1 MFERKLFALILV
13 GFVICEVFVGNV
25 NAGDKKKGDGK
36 GKKGYY
42 FSANIG
48 FGCGKKDK
56 VSEPIILSRSQSQS
70 SLAST
75 PSRSSFPSMMG
86 QNSNRLES
94 APSPRPSKPLIIES
108 VVGPPPTKP
117 AIEKPIVA
125 PSPSPAY
132 DQVFRQSQLAVEKA
146 STSVPVPLP
155 PFVPS
160 PAPSAAPRKLPSMQ
174 KSASMRASSSS
185 ILNAPNSQKI
195 GSSRFRD
202 PSSVVSQMV
211 NEVEN
216 RMKNNENPLLVPM
229 PKDPPSMKMKLGR
242 PKPTGHFDV
251 PRVPNSDGKIL

>member
-94 APSPRPSKPLIIES
+94 A
-108 VVGPPPTKP
+108 PTKP